1 MPIVQCPLCGEP
13 VSDAAYRCPHC
24 LEVIEGVTAGERPR
38 EQHLFM
44 TSTDTVEGRPIV
56 CYHGYITAEAAIG
69 LGILKTFAAG
79 LSDIAGTESK
89 SLGGK
94 FAEAKE
100 AALNKLQHDA
110 RKLGANALVGMRM
123 DIGSVGDFAV
133 FMAKGTAVTIADNGS
148 TE

>member
-94 FAEAKE
+94 FAEA
-100 AALNKLQHDA
+100 
-110 RKLGANALVGMRM
+110 NALVGMRM

-133 FMAKGTAVTIADNGS
+133 VMAKGTAVTIADNGS